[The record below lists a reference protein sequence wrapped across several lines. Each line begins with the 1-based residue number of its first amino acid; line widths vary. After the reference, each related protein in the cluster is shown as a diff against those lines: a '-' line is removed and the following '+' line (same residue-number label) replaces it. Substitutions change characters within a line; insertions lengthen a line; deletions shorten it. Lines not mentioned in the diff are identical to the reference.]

1 MAKQRRGHQERPT
14 GAHPRDTCRQFPAPG
29 GLGPPLLA
37 EPRLCPCLLSVVKRP
52 KPAKTQLTGCPLAP
66 PGSRWGRHMAQIN
79 AWVSHRECRTRARG
93 WRGRPCAAA
102 AGGSRTPRVWGT
114 TGRAPRSTIFWP
126 LRPTT
131 AVQTT
136 QRCYLCMP
144 AAIAHPLAVG
154 GVVHP
159 TFVATFGPRPE
170 NDGNDTTGLQ
180 MGGIR
185 PFWGRCGAPISESN
199 PIPPLVQ
206 PVALGATAGV
216 SKSLYSGVRGG
227 SEHSVLLRPEERCQ

>member
-93 WRGRPCAAA
+93 WRGRAVCR
-102 AGGSRTPRVWGT
+102 GCWGLPT
-114 TGRAPRSTIFWP
+114 TACVTGRAPRSTIFWS

-136 QRCYLCMP
+136 QRCYLCLP
-144 AAIAHPLAVG
+144 AATTHGTPWPSAAWFPLA
-154 GVVHP
+154 
-159 TFVATFGPRPE
+159 TLGPRPE
-170 NDGNDTTGLQ
+170 NDE
-180 MGGIR
+180 M
-185 PFWGRCGAPISESN
+185 GAPDHRVYKWVPWHTAI
-199 PIPPLVQ
+199 
-206 PVALGATAGV
+206 LGALWCPYFGKQPHTPAGPA
-216 SKSLYSGVRGG
+216 RGPG
-227 SEHSVLLRPEERCQ
+227 RYRWGK

>member
-1 MAKQRRGHQERPT
+1 MSE
-14 GAHPRDTCRQFPAPG
+14 
-29 GLGPPLLA
+29 
-37 EPRLCPCLLSVVKRP
+37 VVKRP
-52 KPAKTQLTGCPLAP
+52 KPAKTQLVGCPLAA
-66 PGSRWGRHMAQIN
+66 PGGRWGRHMAQTMPGGS
-79 AWVSHRECRTRARG
+79 AVPVVGVAG
-93 WRGRPCAAA
+93 PCAAA

-114 TGRAPRSTIFWP
+114 TGRAPRSTIFWS

-136 QRCYLCMP
+136 QRCYLCLP

-159 TFVATFGPRPE
+159 TFVVTLGPRPE

-180 MGGIR
+180 MGGTR
-185 PFWGRCGAPISESN
+185 SFWGRCGAPISESN

-227 SEHSVLLRPEERCQ
+227 SEHSVLPRP